1 MRGRRRMSIL
11 SRIGGDRRGA
21 TVVEFALISLPAIA
35 MMCGLFDLGYRQ
47 YVATQVQDSLD
58 RAARRVTVGTGTTA
72 VQLTALV
79 QDSVSAI
86 SRDARVVVAPTSYG
100 KFQQIAKAEPIV
112 TDKPPLGTYNA
123 GDCFIDI
130 NGNGIWDAD
139 AARAGTGGSDD
150 VVLYTAT
157 VTYPEIMPMRKLMGW
172 SPLTTLTATTM
183 LKNQPYA
190 SQAEPATLCH

>member
-1 MRGRRRMSIL
+1 MRGRRMRIL

>member
-1 MRGRRRMSIL
+1 MRGRRMTIL

-100 KFQQIAKAEPIV
+100 KFQQIARAEPIV
-112 TDKPPLGTYNA
+112 TDKPPLGIYNP

-172 SPLTTLTATTM
+172 SVMTTLTATTM

>member
-1 MRGRRRMSIL
+1 MSIL

>member
-1 MRGRRRMSIL
+1 MRIL

>member
-1 MRGRRRMSIL
+1 MTGRRMRIL

-139 AARAGTGGSDD
+139 AARVGTGGSDD

-190 SQAEPATLCH
+190 SQVEPATLCH